1 MQEYQY
7 PLDLDWSTSEMVKVV
22 AMWDALEKS
31 YEQGLEN
38 DLFLEKYHDFKEVVR
53 SIGEEKRLGKE
64 FEQVSGYSLY
74 RAVQAAKK
82 NNGKRLK
89 MGA

>member
-22 AMWDALEKS
+22 DMWEALEKS
-31 YEQGLEN
+31 YEGGLDN
-38 DLFLEKYHDFKEVVR
+38 ALFLEKYQDFKEVVR

-64 FEQVSGYSLY
+64 FEQASGYSLY
-74 RAVQAAKK
+74 KAVQAAKK
-82 NNGKRLK
+82 NTGKRLK